1 MNQQLFVS
9 GSTRPRPINNERLQ
23 AFIASLATFGGR
35 ADGGVSRETLT
46 DIDLASRRYLID
58 QARALGCEVTVD
70 DCANLFFRRPGQRN
84 DLPRRVDWKPRGYP
98 TRRRQTRDGGAYGV
112 VAGLEVIAALNDAG
126 INTLRPIE
134 VVVMHQ
140 RRRQPFY
147 PGAMGSSAF
156 VDPSCLAGYLM
167 QWIRTRYGSPRH

>member
-1 MNQQLFVS
+1 MNQQLS
-9 GSTRPRPINNERLQ
+9 SSAAALAQDSINNERLQ

-84 DLPRRVDWKPRGYP
+84 DLPAVLTGSHGDTQPVGGKL
-98 TRRRQTRDGGAYGV
+98 DGAYGV
-112 VAGLEVIAALNDAG
+112 VAGLEVIAALIDPAL
-126 INTLRPIE
+126 INLN
-134 VVVMHQ
+134 
-140 RRRQPFY
+140 F
-147 PGAMGSSAF
+147 
-156 VDPSCLAGYLM
+156 
-167 QWIRTRYGSPRH
+167 